1 MAGGNDE
8 IFFCSLEIPVFL
20 QIFHRQVIS
29 VQRACR
35 RLFCNG
41 KLNILAVSIGDDQRV
56 LKLRHGK
63 RFRVRIPP
71 VPDYILTGAR
81 HILIKSREDIY
92 LLFID
97 GFLISHAFVADLKDT
112 RLRLKLR
119 SVPILN
125 AQPFIFENL
134 LILSAVLN
142 AVIRIS
148 FIRRLFPAPGTA
160 VRKLRIGKG
169 KTCSRHDTVRLVVLP
184 HHFFV
189 RKKIFCTVRTAFHA
203 VVGCSV
209 QTIPFT
215 VYLYIIPHMQ
225 IITAVRRPV
234 APLYEYTF
242 DAQSIQNRLHRPG
255 IPLTKTLSLHESA
268 IGCTDILIIT
278 RSSCIHRIIYDR
290 VVYINHLFFDRTR
303 LAPRALHDLI
313 DPALM
318 CFDRIL
324 HRTLTGK
331 ALCKI
336 SVRPAGSE
344 RGTIHHRI
352 IVRHTGIRRRFLRHT
367 DGQTGKIHIEN
378 IRIVRIKGIP
388 RRTEYTQ
395 NGFLIVGRQ
404 LLAGNMAVCHKIIP
418 LFSGLEDALLIHL
431 IHGIVDALCISI
443 QLIVIIPLIIFVLRF
458 YAAADSCQAKRKR
471 KQNGQCGSQ

>member
-1 MAGGNDE
+1 M
-8 IFFCSLEIPVFL
+8 
-20 QIFHRQVIS
+20 
-29 VQRACR
+29 
-35 RLFCNG
+35 
-41 KLNILAVSIGDDQRV
+41 
-56 LKLRHGK
+56 
-63 RFRVRIPP
+63 
-71 VPDYILTGAR
+71 
-81 HILIKSREDIY
+81 
-92 LLFID
+92 
-97 GFLISHAFVADLKDT
+97 
-112 RLRLKLR
+112 
-119 SVPILN
+119 
-125 AQPFIFENL
+125 
-134 LILSAVLN
+134 
-142 AVIRIS
+142 
-148 FIRRLFPAPGTA
+148 
-160 VRKLRIGKG
+160 
-169 KTCSRHDTVRLVVLP
+169 VLP

-225 IITAVRRPV
+225 IVTAVRRPV
-234 APLYEYTF
+234 VPLYEYTF
-242 DAQSIQNRLHRPG
+242 DTQSIQNRLHCPG
-255 IPLTKTLSLHESA
+255 IPLTKTLFLHKSA
-268 IGCTDILIIT
+268 IGCADILIIT
-278 RSSCIHRIIYDR
+278 RSSCIHRVLYDR
-290 VVYINHLFFDRTR
+290 IVYINHLFFDRTR
-303 LAPRALHDLI
+303 LAPRALHDLT

-324 HRTLTGK
+324 HRTLAGK
-331 ALCKI
+331 SLCKI